1 MGDSDAG
8 CGSGSEQCPECGSEV
23 TEKNPIFDWWM
34 CDDCEI
40 AFNDDGE
47 VTAT

>member
-1 MGDSDAG
+1 MTNDTTSTDDT
-8 CGSGSEQCPECGSEV
+8 EQCPECGSEV
-23 TEKNPIFDWWM
+23 SEKNPMFDWWM

-47 VTAT
+47 VTAR